1 MSVSRQKRIDFWINW
16 GKLYRMNI
24 RKWEFMTEVILSLFV
39 IAVTMQEGGSAEF
52 AAGAI
57 AVIHSF
63 NVARAIESYKE
74 AKVDTNYQS
83 TLNRDD

>member
-1 MSVSRQKRIDFWINW
+1 MSIANQQTLDFWLNW

-24 RKWEFMTEVILSLFV
+24 RKWEFVTEVILSLFV
-39 IAVTMQEGGSAEF
+39 IVVTIQEGGSAEF

-63 NVARAIESYKE
+63 NVARAIESYKQ
-74 AKVDTNYQS
+74 AQVNKDYQS
-83 TLNRDD
+83 KLD